1 MKFLPTTKKEM
12 RERGWAALDVIL
24 VSGDTYIDS
33 PYIGV
38 AVIGRVLE
46 AAGFKVG
53 IIAQPDT
60 KTEVDIKRLGE
71 PRLFWGVTGGS
82 VDSMV
87 ANYTANGKRRKSDDF
102 TPGCQNDR
110 RPDRAVIVYTNL
122 IRRYFKS
129 TVPIVLGGIEASL
142 RRLSHY
148 DFWSNKIR
156 KSLLFDAKADILLY
170 GMAEDSIMK
179 LAHALKNNQDFRQIA
194 GLCYAGKEVPD
205 GFLELP
211 PYSTATRDKK
221 VFAEMFK
228 IFYQNNDP
236 VSAQG
241 LAQLQDNRFLIQN
254 PPPAYLAQKEL
265 DQINELP
272 FTRSVHPYYQR
283 HGIVR
288 ALTTIQFSITTHRGC
303 YGECNFCAIA
313 VHQGRTVR
321 MRSEASI
328 LREARKLTAHPDFKG
343 NIMDVGG
350 PTANMYGFECPKK
363 IAKGPCRDKRC
374 LLPAPCSQLKINHE
388 RQISLLTKLRNLPKV
403 KRVFVASGIRYD
415 MVMAD
420 KKGRDYLN
428 MLVKH
433 HVSGQMK
440 IAPEHCMDNVL
451 SKMGKPS
458 IKSLLKFR
466 ELFLSLSKSAGKK
479 QFLTYYFIAAHP
491 GCTKKD
497 MAQLKKFCHD
507 KLKTSPEQVQIFT
520 PTPSTYSALMYW
532 TGIDPLTDKSIF
544 CERDKRRKEEQ
555 KKLITDK
562 RFRS

>member
-1 MKFLPTTKKEM
+1 MRFLPTTKKEM
-12 RERGWAALDVIL
+12 QERGWSELDIIL
-24 VSGDTYIDS
+24 LSGDTYIDS

-46 AAGFKVG
+46 KAGFKVG

-60 KTEVDIKRLGE
+60 KSDVDIKRLGE
-71 PRLFWGVTGGS
+71 PKLFWGVTGGS

-87 ANYTANGKRRKSDDF
+87 ANYTAIGKKRKSDDF
-102 TPGCQNDR
+102 TPGCINNR
-110 RPDRAVIVYTNL
+110 RPDRAVIIYTNL
-122 IRRYFKS
+122 IRRYFKN
-129 TVPIVLGGIEASL
+129 TVPVVLGGIEASL

-156 KSLLFDAKADILLY
+156 KSVLFDAKADILIY
-170 GMAEDSIMK
+170 GMAENSIIK
-179 LAHALKNNQDFRQIA
+179 LACTLKNHDDFRHIP
-194 GLCYAGKEVPD
+194 GLCYAGKEIPA

-211 PYSTATRDKK
+211 PYSAVAQDKK

-236 VSAQG
+236 LTALG
-241 LAQLQDNRFLIQN
+241 LAQLQDNRYLIQN
-254 PPPAYLAQKEL
+254 PPPAYLSQNEL
-265 DQINELP
+265 DKINELS
-272 FTRSVHPYYQR
+272 FTRSVHPYYQS

-288 ALTTIQFSITTHRGC
+288 ALATIQFSITTHRGC

-328 LREARKLTAHPDFKG
+328 LREAKELTRHPDFKG

-350 PTANMYGFECPKK
+350 PTANMYGFECHKK
-363 IAKGPCRDKRC
+363 IAKGPCKDKRC
-374 LLPAPCSQLKINHE
+374 LIPTPCPQLKISHA
-388 RQISLLTKLRNLPKV
+388 RQISLLTKLRNLAKV
-403 KRVFVASGIRYD
+403 KHVFVASGIRYD
-415 MVMAD
+415 MVMAG
-420 KKGRDYLN
+420 GRGKEYLDL
-428 MLVKH
+428 LVKH

-440 IAPEHCMDNVL
+440 IAPEHCLEHVL

-458 IKSLLKFR
+458 ITSLLKFR
-466 ELFLSLSKSAGKK
+466 ELFFALSKAAGKK

-491 GCTKKD
+491 GSTRQDMKK
-497 MAQLKKFCHD
+497 LKSFCHD

-520 PTPSTYSALMYW
+520 PTPSTYSTLMYW
-532 TGIDPLTDKSIF
+532 TGVEPFSGKTIF
-544 CERDKRRKEEQ
+544 CERDKRGKEEQ
-555 KKLITDK
+555 KKMITNK
-562 RFRS
+562 RRK